1 MQALLYTD
9 LPGVPL
15 LNRGKVRDIYDLG
28 DRLLIVASD
37 RISAFDVVMPNGI
50 PDKGKI
56 LTGLSLFW
64 FDLLARIAPNH
75 LLETDVARYPD
86 PLPRFAD
93 QLAGRSMV
101 VTKARVMPIECVVR
115 GYLAGGGWKEY
126 QQSGA
131 ICGIGLPPGLAESAQ
146 LPEPIFTPSTK
157 ASSGH
162 DINITP
168 AQAADMVGD
177 EVFHGL
183 RDRSLAIYRA
193 AADYA
198 REHGIIIADTKFEFG
213 QRLGAASSQ
222 AGVGA
227 AQSGDRAQES
237 GDGVPELLL
246 IDEVLTPDSSRFW
259 DAAIYRPGASQD
271 SFDKQYVR
279 DYLETLDWN
288 KEPPAPE
295 LPPDVVARTREKYLE
310 AYRRLV
316 GKELNLK

>member
-1 MQALLYTD
+1 MANDALLHTE
-9 LPGVPL
+9 LPGVSL
-15 LNRGKVRDIYDLG
+15 LNRGKVRDIYDLE
-28 DRLLIVASD
+28 DRLLIVATD

-64 FDLLARIAPNH
+64 FDLLADIAPNH

-86 PLPRFAD
+86 PLPRYRD
-93 QLAGRSMV
+93 QLVGRSMV

-115 GYLAGGGWKEY
+115 GYLAGSGWKDY
-126 QQSGA
+126 RQTGA
-131 ICGIGLPPGLAESAQ
+131 ICGIALPPGLEESAR
-146 LPEPIFTPSTK
+146 LPEPVFTPSTK
-157 ASSGH
+157 AASGH
-162 DINITP
+162 DMNITP

-177 EVFHGL
+177 ELFHEL

-198 REHGIIIADTKFEFG
+198 RERGIIIADTKFEFG
-213 QRLGAASSQ
+213 QRVGATSAEVGTGAAR
-222 AGVGA
+222 
-227 AQSGDRAQES
+227 SGDHAP
-237 GDGVPELLL
+237 GLLL

-259 DAAIYRPGASQD
+259 DAAIYRPGVSQD

-295 LPPDVVARTREKYLE
+295 LPPEVVAGTREKYLE
-310 AYRRLV
+310 AYHRLV
-316 GKELNLK
+316 GRELNLD